1 MKRAP
6 SERHCRWADDEAAN
20 LQIQDCAMR
29 GKLPTEP
36 RGPDSDV
43 LRCRIE
49 TAPGEPDRYC
59 ETPRGAGTHTRDT
72 SACDPGKSN
81 LQNRLKMKRLALI
94 L

>member
-36 RGPDSDV
+36 RGPDSD
-43 LRCRIE
+43 
-49 TAPGEPDRYC
+49 AQMSHY
-59 ETPRGAGTHTRDT
+59 A
-72 SACDPGKSN
+72 
-81 LQNRLKMKRLALI
+81 
-94 L
+94 

>member
-20 LQIQDCAMR
+20 LLAQDCAMR
-29 GKLPTEP
+29 AGKLPTEP
-36 RGPDSDV
+36 RGRLRCSDV
-43 LRCRIE
+43 IE